1 MDQSAPSRSGF
12 RLLMSDS
19 SEIIPEIAPPSR
31 VWNPL
36 RWPLPVRVLI
46 GVIVGALIGTR
57 FGRGPIAFG
66 WTNADSGVLAGFY
79 IQLLTALATPL
90 IFFAIVEAF
99 VQTQLTGRQGLKMA
113 AICLVNIAVAFAI
126 GLTILNVWTPGK
138 SWQGSLGERADAVES
153 TTPSPASPTPNSGP
167 GSLAPLDL
175 IRSHVPKNALQ
186 PFIENIVLTV
196 AIFAI
201 AVGAAM
207 RSLRSSN
214 EEEDFAAVQ
223 TFERFIVACYRILL
237 RILSWL
243 IELAPIA
250 IFLAVASAVG
260 NAGPGVFKVVGI
272 FFATVLGALSVHALI
287 YYPLSAWLIGGKSP
301 RTYLGEG
308 ISAILTGFSINSSL
322 ATAPLT
328 LDALRRMGVSE
339 ASARLS
345 ACVGTNFN
353 NDGITLYEA
362 ITALFIAQAAGL
374 EMTLGQQAMILVAAL
389 VGSMGIAG
397 IPNSGLII
405 LSLVLKAARLPEE
418 TVQLAIPIVYSV
430 DFINARLRSAVN
442 VMGDMQV
449 AILLDAGSSA
459 SPPATTETH

>member
-1 MDQSAPSRSGF
+1 
-12 RLLMSDS
+12 MSDS
-19 SEIIPEIAPPSR
+19 NVTVPETAPAFR
-31 VWNPL
+31 AWNPL
-36 RWPLPVRVLI
+36 CWPLPVRVLI
-46 GVIVGALIGTR
+46 GVILGGVIGAE
-57 FGRGPIAFG
+57 FGRGPIVLG

-99 VQTQLTGRQGLKMA
+99 VQTQLTGRQGFKMV
-113 AICLVNIAVAFAI
+113 AICVLNIGVAFAI

-138 SWQGSLGERADAVES
+138 SWQGTLGERAEAVGS
-153 TTPSPASPTPNSGP
+153 TAPATATTNSGS
-167 GSLAPLDL
+167 GSLAPLEL

-196 AIFAI
+196 AILAI

-207 RSLRSSN
+207 RSLRSSGD
-214 EEEDFAAVQ
+214 EEDFAAVR

-237 RILSWL
+237 RILGWL

-250 IFLAVASAVG
+250 ILLAVASAVG
-260 NAGPGVFKVVGI
+260 NAGPGVFKIVGI
-272 FFATVLGALSVHALI
+272 FFATVLSALTLHALI

-301 RTYLGEG
+301 RTYFGQG

-328 LDALRRMGVSE
+328 LEALRRMGVSE

-374 EMTLGQQAMILVAAL
+374 DMTLGQQAMILVAAL

-449 AILLDAGSSA
+449 AILLDAGTSVA
-459 SPPATTETH
+459 NPPASTETH